1 MFDFAK
7 QIVMVTGAAGNL
19 GSAVARAFEEAGA
32 RTVLVDRRLEL
43 LEETFTDLAEAND
56 HIFVEVDL
64 TDPGAVEGM
73 AYEAVQQLG
82 RIDVLVNVAGGFRQ
96 GTAVHETPPETWNF
110 MMNLN
115 AKTVLNTGR
124 AVIPHMLQQGH
135 GKIVSVAARAG
146 LEGAA
151 KMAAYTISKSA
162 VIRLTESMAAELKD
176 RGINVNCILPGTI
189 DTPENRQAMPKANHS
204 KWVPPEDIADAIL
217 FLASDAARAIQ
228 GAAVPVYGCS

>member
-43 LEETFTDLAEAND
+43 LEETFTDLTDADD

-124 AVIPHMLQQGH
+124 AVIPHMLQERA
-135 GKIVSVAARAG
+135 GKVINIAARAAK
-146 LEGAA
+146 EGKAG
-151 KMAAYTISKSA
+151 MAAYVASKSA
-162 VIRLTESMAAELKD
+162 VMRLTESMAAELKES
-176 RGINVNCILPGTI
+176 GINVNCIMPGTI
-189 DTPENRQAMPKANHS
+189 DTPQNRQAMPDADFS
-204 KWVPPEDIADAIL
+204 KWVPPEDIADVIL
-217 FLASDAARAIQ
+217 FLASDAARALH
-228 GAAVPVYGCS
+228 GACVPVYGLS